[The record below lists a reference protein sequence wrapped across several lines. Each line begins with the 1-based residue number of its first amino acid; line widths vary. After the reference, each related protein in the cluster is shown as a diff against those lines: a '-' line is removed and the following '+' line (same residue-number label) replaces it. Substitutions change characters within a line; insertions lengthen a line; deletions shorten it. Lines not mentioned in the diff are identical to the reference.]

1 MKKILAFR
9 TDRLG
14 DYIISSKILKELKI
28 KYGHLT
34 VICSKTNYKLIK
46 SQSYIDKV
54 IVYDKKF
61 TLLKK
66 IKIFFEIFF
75 NIYFLILILDGKN
88 FSLLSSIFLIG
99 KKLCISYKKKKNIL
113 GYEFYF
119 NRPISIISKIFFN
132 KNMTFSSRNILRK
145 TEHLSTMY
153 HKLCEEYIKVENR
166 KFYYEIPSYIEND
179 FKNVINKYSFN
190 EYILIHLDEKW
201 LDIKNINNDFYE
213 SILRL
218 QQDTNKDIVISSFN
232 NNHKYFINFE
242 ENLKK
247 FKPLNIILLK
257 NLDIFMFER
266 FINYSIFSLSCH
278 SGYLVQIS
286 GYNNANII
294 DLINNDE
301 KLWVS
306 CWIPPN
312 DNYKQIYKD
321 NNNKKLSINEILKD
335 ITKYI

>member
-14 DYIISSKILKELKI
+14 DYLIASKILKELKI

-34 VICSKTNYKLIK
+34 VICSKINYKLIK

-153 HKLCEEYIKVENR
+153 HKLCDEYIKVENR

-179 FKNVINKYSFN
+179 FKNVINKYSLN
-190 EYILIHLDEKW
+190 QYILIHLDEKW
-201 LDIKNINNDFYE
+201 LDIKNINNDFYK

-242 ENLKK
+242 ENLKR

-266 FINYSIFSLSCH
+266 FINHSIFTLSCH